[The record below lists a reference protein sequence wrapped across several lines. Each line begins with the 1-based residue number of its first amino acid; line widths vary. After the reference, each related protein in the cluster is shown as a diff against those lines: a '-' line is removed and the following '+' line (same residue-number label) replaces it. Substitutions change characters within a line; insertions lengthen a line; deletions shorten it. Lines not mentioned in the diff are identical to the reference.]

1 MRDVSIAILA
11 GGKSRR
17 MGQNKSFVPLHGRP
31 LIEHILDQLATLE
44 LPTCI
49 VTNEPDAYVRYGL
62 PLVSDLVPDQGALGG
77 LYTALQWSPT
87 PYVLCAAC
95 DMPFLNPALMRLLIQ
110 RRADYEAVAA
120 RLDEIWQVFPGVYS
134 RACLPKLQASL
145 RAGRLRL
152 QTILSALQIYPLEIS
167 EIRIHDPHLQS
178 FVNLNTPGELAQHGE
193 KTVATG

>member
-49 VTNEPDAYVRYGL
+49 VTNEPDAYARYGL
-62 PLVSDLVPDQGALGG
+62 PLVPDVVPDRGALGG
-77 LYTALQWSPT
+77 ICTALHYSRT

-95 DMPFLNPALMRLLIQ
+95 DMPFLNPALLRLLIQ

-134 RACLPKLQASL
+134 RTCLPKLQASL
-145 RAGRLRL
+145 RTGQLKL